1 MVVYPGDP
9 DVMLERVSSIADGDL
24 ANVSRLDFGVHT
36 GTHVDAPVH
45 FVDGAPGAESLPLAA
60 LVGEAV
66 VHGTEGC
73 DRCGGRRRGRG
84 GRGAGGLPGPG
95 PGASGARRARRR
107 PRSP

>member
-45 FVDGAPGAESLPLAA
+45 FVDGAPGAESLPPAA

-66 VHGTEGC
+66 VHGTEAV
-73 DRCGGRRRGRG
+73 RSMRRSSTR
-84 GRGAGGLPGPG
+84 
-95 PGASGARRARRR
+95 SRRARSACSSRR
-107 PRSP
+107 GTRSSGSTTRS